1 MIGKPNVGKSSI
13 MNRLVGQKI
22 SIVSHRPQTTR
33 TRITGV
39 LTQGEVQMVFLD
51 TPGLFRAKNRL
62 GETMVRTVHKSIG
75 DVDAALLA
83 VEPEGEVAPA
93 EYTLIKRCKQA
104 GIPMVLAINKIDLL
118 PDKTMIMNRI
128 EKYRHL
134 YDFASIVPLSA
145 LTGNGID
152 ILLEELCK
160 FAQPS
165 VHFFPEDAIT
175 DQPER
180 AIVAEMIREKL
191 LYSLRDEIPHG
202 LAVGIDEM
210 KETKQMV
217 RLSATIYCERDSH
230 KGIIIGKQGAMLKR
244 ISSRA
249 RTDIED
255 FLQKKVFLRCWVKV
269 KENWQNSAY
278 LLKNFGLDNDSF

>member
-1 MIGKPNVGKSSI
+1 MGKSSI

-75 DVDAALLA
+75 DVDAALLV

-128 EKYRHL
+128 EQYRHL
-134 YDFASIVPLSA
+134 YNFAAIVPLSA
-145 LTGNGID
+145 LKGNGID

-160 FAQPS
+160 FAQLS
-165 VHFFPEDAIT
+165 VHFFPDDAIT

-230 KGIIIGKQGAMLKR
+230 KGIIIGKQGNMLKK
-244 ISSRA
+244 ISSQA

-255 FLQKKVFLRCWVKV
+255 FLQKKVFLCCWVKV

>member
-1 MIGKPNVGKSSI
+1 MGKSSI

-39 LTQGEVQMVFLD
+39 LTLDEIQMIFLD

-62 GETMVRTVHKSIG
+62 GETMVRTVHKSIA
-75 DVDAALLA
+75 DVDAALLV

-93 EYTLIKRCKQA
+93 EYTLIERCKQA

-118 PDKTMIMNRI
+118 PDKTIIMNRI
-128 EKYRHL
+128 EKYRQL

-165 VHFFPEDAIT
+165 VHFFPDDAIT

-202 LAVGIDEM
+202 VAVGIDEM

-230 KGIIIGKQGAMLKR
+230 KGIIIGKQGAMLKK
-244 ISSRA
+244 ISSQA
-249 RTDIED
+249 RTDIEE